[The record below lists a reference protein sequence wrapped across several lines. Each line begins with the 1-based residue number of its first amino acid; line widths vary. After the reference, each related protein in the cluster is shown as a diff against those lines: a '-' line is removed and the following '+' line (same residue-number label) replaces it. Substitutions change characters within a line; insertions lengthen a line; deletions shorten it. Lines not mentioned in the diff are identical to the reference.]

1 MPGLR
6 GRGRGAVRDTVYV
19 ESDGGIRSV
28 GATDYTRFYDQV
40 EIASGSTIRYGVYY
54 GGIEKYEGT
63 ITEPYHTVDFQVD
76 SSSILNQYFVGI
88 DTATA
93 LKPADP
99 TKEGYTFTGWFSDEA
114 LATPYDFTGAVD
126 KNITLYAGFKAAT
139 YTVTYDPGEYGT
151 GSIPA
156 GTKEHGVDF
165 ILSTDTFTRQG
176 YAQYGWADLVE
187 GYTYSLGGTYSTDAD
202 VTLYPMWT
210 PIETITVPF
219 TTRVT
224 LGSSVVPG
232 ETVFDLE
239 LVDANGAPASAE
251 GVTVSGSVTTNGAGS
266 YNGALTLTGPERQ
279 IQRLL
284 LYGIGG
290 VFVRQV
296 DAGAAGWTLG
306 STVWGVI
313 LYNEESDNT
322 ESGVAYS
329 LRIYPV
335 TVSEGKYVL
344 DSNAGSVERMTFSNF
359 FTHTHRYSQYFN
371 DTEHWDECPCGD
383 EQNRAPHRF
392 GDWVIT
398 SRPTGTATGLKERKC
413 ADCDYVQTAEIPKLS
428 PTDSPGTGDNS
439 KLALWFALLG
449 VSAAGLSAAA
459 LYGKRRKGFRQ

>member
-19 ESDGGIRSV
+19 ESAGGIRSV

-54 GGIEKYEGT
+54 GGIENYEGT

-126 KNITLYAGFKAAT
+126 KNISLYAGFKAAT

-156 GTKEHGVDF
+156 GTKKHGVDF
-165 ILSTDTFTRQG
+165 VLSTATFTRQG
-176 YAQYGWADLVE
+176 YAQYGWVTSD
-187 GYTYSLGGTYSTDAD
+187 GMSYYPLGGTYSTDAD

-251 GVTVSGSVTTNGAGS
+251 GVNVSGSVTTNGAGS

-279 IQRLL
+279 IQRHL

-296 DAGAAGWTLG
+296 DAGAAGWTLDDRAWRVMLDWTPD
-306 STVWGVI
+306 S
-313 LYNEESDNT
+313 EDFS
-322 ESGVAYS
+322 S
-329 LRIYPV
+329 LRIYPA
-335 TVSEGKYVL
+335 TVSGGKYVV
-344 DSNAGSVERMTFSNF
+344 DWNESPVERMQFSNF

-383 EQNRAPHRF
+383 EQN
-392 GDWVIT
+392 
-398 SRPTGTATGLKERKC
+398 
-413 ADCDYVQTAEIPKLS
+413 LS
-428 PTDSPGTGDNS
+428 
-439 KLALWFALLG
+439 LIHI
-449 VSAAGLSAAA
+449 
-459 LYGKRRKGFRQ
+459 

>member
-1 MPGLR
+1 M
-6 GRGRGAVRDTVYV
+6 
-19 ESDGGIRSV
+19 S
-28 GATDYTRFYDQV
+28 
-40 EIASGSTIRYGVYY
+40 YY
-54 GGIEKYEGT
+54 
-63 ITEPYHTVDFQVD
+63 P
-76 SSSILNQYFVGI
+76 
-88 DTATA
+88 
-93 LKPADP
+93 
-99 TKEGYTFTGWFSDEA
+99 
-114 LATPYDFTGAVD
+114 
-126 KNITLYAGFKAAT
+126 
-139 YTVTYDPGEYGT
+139 
-151 GSIPA
+151 
-156 GTKEHGVDF
+156 
-165 ILSTDTFTRQG
+165 
-176 YAQYGWADLVE
+176 
-187 GYTYSLGGTYSTDAD
+187 LGGTYSTDAN
-202 VTLYPMWT
+202 VTLYPVWT

-398 SRPTGTATGLKERKC
+398 SKPTGTATGLKERKC

-428 PTDSPGTGDNS
+428 PTDSPGTGYTG